1 MPYNI
6 VCTYTKHIYSFFHR
20 NNFIGGWDM
29 EMKNTGVM
37 NTKTKSLVQVA
48 LMIALTTLVTMTIRV
63 PIFSGYTHLGDSMIF
78 VAAILL
84 GSRKAFVSA
93 SVGMLLAD
101 ILSGYLMWAP
111 FTFVI
116 KGVMALIAGTI
127 AYRNGKN
134 GDDLVNNII
143 AFVVAGVWMVLG
155 YLVASGFITAYLMSQ
170 DVTFMQGIIVSMR
183 DIPANIIEVAVGILI
198 ALPLSKLIKKS
209 NLF

>member
-1 MPYNI
+1 
-6 VCTYTKHIYSFFHR
+6 
-20 NNFIGGWDM
+20 M
-29 EMKNTGVM
+29 EMKKTGVM
-37 NTKTKSLVQVA
+37 NTNTKSLVQVA
-48 LMIALTTLVTMTIRV
+48 LMIAMTTLVTMTIRV

-134 GDDLVNNII
+134 GDDLATNII

-198 ALPLSKLIKKS
+198 ALPLSKIIKKS
-209 NLF
+209 NLI